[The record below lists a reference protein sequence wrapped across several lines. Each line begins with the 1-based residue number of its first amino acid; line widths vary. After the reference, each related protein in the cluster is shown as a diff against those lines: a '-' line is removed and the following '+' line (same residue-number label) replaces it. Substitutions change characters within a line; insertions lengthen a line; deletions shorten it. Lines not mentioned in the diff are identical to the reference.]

1 MLNKD
6 YEIINLATDIWVFLG
21 AIESLKEQVDK
32 EMMFKSYLLSQVTS
46 YCINEDSRNFKSEYV
61 ISQLITLACKS
72 NKIDGISY
80 ISKRVSTNEFGH
92 NICMN
97 LALFIP
103 YEQDVKYSQNMISE
117 MKIGTPINYAYFNKL
132 KRAPLNLSIE
142 PLPYELKQGAIA
154 IGDFENQIPYTET
167 DFYDYDRYL
176 RQITLKKIWNR
187 GFIMIENNKNT
198 IMAMEKISNELSP
211 TDWEDYLFDS
221 TEYAMELD
229 SRNPVLEGIVERLN
243 QLGIQ
248 ITCEDKK
255 VIIKELN
262 KRYIAMGIEEGAP
275 RAVKN
280 WISGTPVNPA
290 YRENLYNLCIALG
303 MNTEQVRVFFLKNYM
318 TIPFNYKDRIDA
330 IYFYGISHDLPY
342 LEILK
347 LLNENELEEDS
358 NSDFFE
364 STKMIGNYIAEIDD
378 IEIFRE
384 YLRSNSYG
392 KRKQYETASRS
403 ILELSVENAG
413 YAEIERTLNIG
424 LRRERENKKGD
435 LLSESTILKDDKTVN
450 FKALLFVVYGY
461 DNQERYANKKTKI
474 SKCEYLPKA
483 FRENF
488 PNDQEFSRILK
499 REASPD
505 VYRKALV
512 IMKFYNFFCSSMITY
527 MYGTD
532 KPEVNQKPK
541 KVWEDYYERD
551 TDEIVADLNDFYY
564 ETGLLLSQCGFEQM
578 YARNPFDWLM
588 LYCAMS
594 NNPMDTFREL
604 LMSRFTEME
613 PMDEL

>member
-1 MLNKD
+1 
-6 YEIINLATDIWVFLG
+6 
-21 AIESLKEQVDK
+21 
-32 EMMFKSYLLSQVTS
+32 
-46 YCINEDSRNFKSEYV
+46 
-61 ISQLITLACKS
+61 
-72 NKIDGISY
+72 
-80 ISKRVSTNEFGH
+80 
-92 NICMN
+92 
-97 LALFIP
+97 
-103 YEQDVKYSQNMISE
+103 
-117 MKIGTPINYAYFNKL
+117 
-132 KRAPLNLSIE
+132 
-142 PLPYELKQGAIA
+142 
-154 IGDFENQIPYTET
+154 
-167 DFYDYDRYL
+167 
-176 RQITLKKIWNR
+176 
-187 GFIMIENNKNT
+187 MIENNKNT
-198 IMAMEKISNELSP
+198 TMAMDKIYFEDP

-221 TEYAMELD
+221 TEYAMVLD
-229 SRNPVLEGIVERLN
+229 NRNPVLEGIVERLN

-255 VIIKELN
+255 VITKELN
-262 KRYIAMGIEEGAP
+262 NRYIAIGIEEGVP

-318 TIPFNYKDRIDA
+318 TIPFNYKDRTDA

-347 LLNENELEEDS
+347 LLNENELDEDS

-392 KRKQYETASRS
+392 KRKQYETASKS
-403 ILELSVENAG
+403 ILELSVENAA
-413 YAEIERTLNIG
+413 YAEIERTLKIG
-424 LRRERENKKGD
+424 LMRERENKKGE
-435 LLSESTILKDDKTVN
+435 LLSESIILKDDKTVN
-450 FKALLFVVYGY
+450 FKALLFVIYGY
-461 DNQERYANKKTKI
+461 DNQERYTNKKTKI

-488 PNDQEFSRILK
+488 PNDQEFSRIIK
-499 REASPD
+499 KEASPD

-512 IMKFYNFFCSSMITY
+512 IMKFYNFFCSSMLTY

-532 KPEVNQKPK
+532 MPEVNQKPK
-541 KVWEDYYERD
+541 NTWEDYRERD
-551 TDEIVADLNDFYY
+551 IDEIEADLNDFYY

-588 LYCAMS
+588 LYCAKS
-594 NNPMDTFREL
+594 NEPMDTFREL

-613 PMDEL
+613 E

>member
-1 MLNKD
+1 
-6 YEIINLATDIWVFLG
+6 
-21 AIESLKEQVDK
+21 
-32 EMMFKSYLLSQVTS
+32 
-46 YCINEDSRNFKSEYV
+46 
-61 ISQLITLACKS
+61 
-72 NKIDGISY
+72 
-80 ISKRVSTNEFGH
+80 
-92 NICMN
+92 
-97 LALFIP
+97 
-103 YEQDVKYSQNMISE
+103 
-117 MKIGTPINYAYFNKL
+117 
-132 KRAPLNLSIE
+132 
-142 PLPYELKQGAIA
+142 
-154 IGDFENQIPYTET
+154 
-167 DFYDYDRYL
+167 
-176 RQITLKKIWNR
+176 
-187 GFIMIENNKNT
+187 MIENNKNT
-198 IMAMEKISNELSP
+198 IMAMEKISVELGP

-229 SRNPVLEGIVERLN
+229 GRNPVLEGIVERL
-243 QLGIQ
+243 IQ
-248 ITCEDKK
+248 MGVQVTCEDKK

-262 KRYIAMGIEEGAP
+262 KRYIAMGIEEGVP

-330 IYFYGISHDLPY
+330 IYFYGISHELPY
-342 LEILK
+342 CEILK
-347 LLNENELEEDS
+347 LLNENEIDEDS
-358 NSDFFE
+358 NSDLYE

-392 KRKQYETASRS
+392 KRKQYETASKS
-403 ILELSVENAG
+403 ILALSVENAE
-413 YAEIERTLNIG
+413 YAEIERTINNRLK
-424 LRRERENKKGD
+424 REKENKKGE
-435 LLSESTILKDDKTVN
+435 LLSESIILKDDKTVN
-450 FKALLFVVYGY
+450 FKALLFVMYGY

-488 PNDQEFSRILK
+488 PNDQEFSRIVN

-512 IMKFYNFFCSSMITY
+512 IMKFYNFFCSSMLTY

-532 KPEVNQKPK
+532 KPEVNQKPNNA
-541 KVWEDYYERD
+541 WEDYHERD

-613 PMDEL
+613 PMKEL

>member
-1 MLNKD
+1 
-6 YEIINLATDIWVFLG
+6 
-21 AIESLKEQVDK
+21 
-32 EMMFKSYLLSQVTS
+32 
-46 YCINEDSRNFKSEYV
+46 
-61 ISQLITLACKS
+61 
-72 NKIDGISY
+72 
-80 ISKRVSTNEFGH
+80 
-92 NICMN
+92 
-97 LALFIP
+97 
-103 YEQDVKYSQNMISE
+103 
-117 MKIGTPINYAYFNKL
+117 
-132 KRAPLNLSIE
+132 
-142 PLPYELKQGAIA
+142 
-154 IGDFENQIPYTET
+154 
-167 DFYDYDRYL
+167 
-176 RQITLKKIWNR
+176 
-187 GFIMIENNKNT
+187 MIENNKNT
-198 IMAMEKISNELSP
+198 TMAMEKISVELGP

-229 SRNPVLEGIVERLN
+229 GRNPVLEGIVERLI

-262 KRYIAMGIEEGAP
+262 NRYIAMGIEEGVP

-303 MNTEQVRVFFLKNYM
+303 MNTEQVRAFFLKNYM
-318 TIPFNYKDRIDA
+318 TIPFNYKDRTDA
-330 IYFYGISHDLPY
+330 IYYYGISHGLPY

-347 LLNENELEEDS
+347 LLNENECDEDS

-378 IEIFRE
+378 VEIFRE

-392 KRKQYETASRS
+392 KRKQYETASKS
-403 ILELSVENAG
+403 ILALSVENAE
-413 YAEIERTLNIG
+413 YAEIERIINNRLK
-424 LRRERENKKGD
+424 RKKENKKGE
-435 LLSESTILKDDKTVN
+435 LLSESIILKDDKTVN
-450 FKALLFVVYGY
+450 FKALLFVIYGY

-551 TDEIVADLNDFYY
+551 TDEIIADLNDFYY

>member
-1 MLNKD
+1 
-6 YEIINLATDIWVFLG
+6 
-21 AIESLKEQVDK
+21 
-32 EMMFKSYLLSQVTS
+32 
-46 YCINEDSRNFKSEYV
+46 
-61 ISQLITLACKS
+61 
-72 NKIDGISY
+72 
-80 ISKRVSTNEFGH
+80 
-92 NICMN
+92 
-97 LALFIP
+97 
-103 YEQDVKYSQNMISE
+103 
-117 MKIGTPINYAYFNKL
+117 
-132 KRAPLNLSIE
+132 
-142 PLPYELKQGAIA
+142 
-154 IGDFENQIPYTET
+154 
-167 DFYDYDRYL
+167 
-176 RQITLKKIWNR
+176 
-187 GFIMIENNKNT
+187 MIENNKNT
-198 IMAMEKISNELSP
+198 TMAMDKIYFEDP

-229 SRNPVLEGIVERLN
+229 NRNPVLEGIVERLI

-255 VIIKELN
+255 VITKELN
-262 KRYIAMGIEEGAP
+262 NRYIAMGIEEGVP

-318 TIPFNYKDRIDA
+318 TIPFNYKDRTDA

-347 LLNENELEEDS
+347 LLNENELDEDS

-384 YLRSNSYG
+384 YLRRYSYG
-392 KRKQYETASRS
+392 KRKQYETASKS
-403 ILELSVENAG
+403 ILELSVENAA
-413 YAEIERTLNIG
+413 YAEIERTLKIG
-424 LRRERENKKGD
+424 LMRERENKKGE
-435 LLSESTILKDDKTVN
+435 LLSESIILKDDKTVN
-450 FKALLFVVYGY
+450 FKALLFVIYGY

-488 PNDQEFSRILK
+488 PNDQEFSRIVK
-499 REASPD
+499 KEASPD

-512 IMKFYNFFCSSMITY
+512 IMKFYNFFCSSMLTY
-527 MYGTD
+527 IYGTD

-541 KVWEDYYERD
+541 STWEGYRNRD
-551 TDEIVADLNDFYY
+551 IDEIEADLNDFYY

-588 LYCAMS
+588 LYCAKS
-594 NNPMDTFREL
+594 NDPMDTFREL

-613 PMDEL
+613 SMEE

>member
-1 MLNKD
+1 
-6 YEIINLATDIWVFLG
+6 
-21 AIESLKEQVDK
+21 
-32 EMMFKSYLLSQVTS
+32 
-46 YCINEDSRNFKSEYV
+46 
-61 ISQLITLACKS
+61 
-72 NKIDGISY
+72 
-80 ISKRVSTNEFGH
+80 
-92 NICMN
+92 
-97 LALFIP
+97 
-103 YEQDVKYSQNMISE
+103 
-117 MKIGTPINYAYFNKL
+117 
-132 KRAPLNLSIE
+132 
-142 PLPYELKQGAIA
+142 
-154 IGDFENQIPYTET
+154 
-167 DFYDYDRYL
+167 
-176 RQITLKKIWNR
+176 
-187 GFIMIENNKNT
+187 MIENNKNT
-198 IMAMEKISNELSP
+198 TMAMDKIYFEDP

-229 SRNPVLEGIVERLN
+229 NRNPVLEGIVERLN

-255 VIIKELN
+255 VITKELN
-262 KRYIAMGIEEGAP
+262 NRYIAMGIEEGVP

-318 TIPFNYKDRIDA
+318 TIPFNYKDRTDA

-342 LEILK
+342 LKILK
-347 LLNENELEEDS
+347 LLNENELDEDS

-392 KRKQYETASRS
+392 KRKQYETASKS
-403 ILELSVENAG
+403 ILELSIENAA
-413 YAEIERTLNIG
+413 YAEIERTLKIG
-424 LRRERENKKGD
+424 LMRERENKKGE
-435 LLSESTILKDDKTVN
+435 LLSESIILKDDKTVN
-450 FKALLFVVYGY
+450 FKALLFVIYGY

-488 PNDQEFSRILK
+488 PNDQEFSRIIK
-499 REASPD
+499 KEASPD

-512 IMKFYNFFCSSMITY
+512 IMKFYNFFCSSMLTY
-527 MYGTD
+527 MYGTNM
-532 KPEVNQKPK
+532 PEVNQKPK
-541 KVWEDYYERD
+541 NTWEDYRERD
-551 TDEIVADLNDFYY
+551 IDKIEADLNDFYY

-588 LYCAMS
+588 LYCAKS
-594 NNPMDTFREL
+594 NEPMDTFREL

-613 PMDEL
+613 SMEE

>member
-1 MLNKD
+1 
-6 YEIINLATDIWVFLG
+6 
-21 AIESLKEQVDK
+21 
-32 EMMFKSYLLSQVTS
+32 
-46 YCINEDSRNFKSEYV
+46 
-61 ISQLITLACKS
+61 
-72 NKIDGISY
+72 
-80 ISKRVSTNEFGH
+80 
-92 NICMN
+92 
-97 LALFIP
+97 
-103 YEQDVKYSQNMISE
+103 
-117 MKIGTPINYAYFNKL
+117 
-132 KRAPLNLSIE
+132 
-142 PLPYELKQGAIA
+142 
-154 IGDFENQIPYTET
+154 
-167 DFYDYDRYL
+167 
-176 RQITLKKIWNR
+176 
-187 GFIMIENNKNT
+187 MIENNKNT
-198 IMAMEKISNELSP
+198 IMAMEKISIELNP

-392 KRKQYETASRS
+392 KIKQYETASRS

-413 YAEIERTLNIG
+413 YAEIERTLKIG

>member
-1 MLNKD
+1 
-6 YEIINLATDIWVFLG
+6 
-21 AIESLKEQVDK
+21 
-32 EMMFKSYLLSQVTS
+32 
-46 YCINEDSRNFKSEYV
+46 
-61 ISQLITLACKS
+61 
-72 NKIDGISY
+72 
-80 ISKRVSTNEFGH
+80 
-92 NICMN
+92 
-97 LALFIP
+97 
-103 YEQDVKYSQNMISE
+103 
-117 MKIGTPINYAYFNKL
+117 
-132 KRAPLNLSIE
+132 
-142 PLPYELKQGAIA
+142 
-154 IGDFENQIPYTET
+154 
-167 DFYDYDRYL
+167 
-176 RQITLKKIWNR
+176 
-187 GFIMIENNKNT
+187 MIENNTNT
-198 IMAMEKISNELSP
+198 TIAMEKIFVELGP

-229 SRNPVLEGIVERLN
+229 SRNPVLEGIVERL
-243 QLGIQ
+243 IQ
-248 ITCEDKK
+248 MGVQVTCEDKK

-280 WISGTPVNPA
+280 WIFGTPVNPA

-330 IYFYGISHDLPY
+330 IYFYGISHGLPY

-347 LLNENELEEDS
+347 LLNENDLDEDN

-403 ILELSVENAG
+403 ILALSVENAE
-413 YAEIERTLNIG
+413 YAEIERTINNRLKRG
-424 LRRERENKKGD
+424 KENKKGE
-435 LLSESTILKDDKTVN
+435 LLSESIILKDDKTVN
-450 FKALLFVVYGY
+450 FKALLFVMYGY

-488 PNDQEFSRILK
+488 PNDQEFSRIVN

-505 VYRKALV
+505 VCRKALV
-512 IMKFYNFFCSSMITY
+512 IMKFYNFFCSSMLTY

-532 KPEVNQKPK
+532 KPKANQKPK
-541 KVWEDYYERD
+541 NAWEDYHERD
-551 TDEIVADLNDFYY
+551 TEEIVADLNDFYY

-613 PMDEL
+613 SMEEK

>member
-1 MLNKD
+1 
-6 YEIINLATDIWVFLG
+6 
-21 AIESLKEQVDK
+21 
-32 EMMFKSYLLSQVTS
+32 
-46 YCINEDSRNFKSEYV
+46 
-61 ISQLITLACKS
+61 
-72 NKIDGISY
+72 
-80 ISKRVSTNEFGH
+80 
-92 NICMN
+92 
-97 LALFIP
+97 
-103 YEQDVKYSQNMISE
+103 
-117 MKIGTPINYAYFNKL
+117 
-132 KRAPLNLSIE
+132 
-142 PLPYELKQGAIA
+142 
-154 IGDFENQIPYTET
+154 
-167 DFYDYDRYL
+167 
-176 RQITLKKIWNR
+176 
-187 GFIMIENNKNT
+187 MIENNKNT

-551 TDEIVADLNDFYY
+551 TDEIVADLHDFYY